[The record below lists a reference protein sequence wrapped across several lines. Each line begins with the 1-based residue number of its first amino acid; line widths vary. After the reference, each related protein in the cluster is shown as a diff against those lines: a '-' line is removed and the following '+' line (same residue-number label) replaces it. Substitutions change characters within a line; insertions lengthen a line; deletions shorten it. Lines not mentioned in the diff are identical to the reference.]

1 MRSAW
6 EEAGLIWGIMAPK
19 SAPAHSE
26 SPLPEARCLCQE
38 EECAHKLVAS
48 FSYGPGDC
56 TRLIGEEILPNW
68 KLLVRLYPGFRAQC
82 GLEKTQV

>member
-19 SAPAHSE
+19 SAPARSE

-48 FSYGPGDC
+48 FSYDPGDC
-56 TRLIGEEILPNW
+56 TRLIREEILPNW